1 MFETMKRDLSSQNNT
16 PVNTP
21 VSSGKTLEPLKAPTP
36 RGLMSPVQIHPF
48 SQVKLAS
55 LPVEEV
61 LQYFVCQAQSPVPS
75 MNEID
80 KSRAVVCPAGVNDD
94 QFSQSELDNVELYCL
109 NSYSVPTGEL
119 YGILQE
125 ASLGLEGLDMFVSP
139 RMRSESVGIDPR
151 LIASLPAIPSSISN
165 AIGDEK
171 LKVYGGIS
179 LFVYSSEYYCSSKL

>member
-1 MFETMKRDLSSQNNT
+1 MF
-16 PVNTP
+16 V
-21 VSSGKTLEPLKAPTP
+21 
-36 RGLMSPVQIHPF
+36 
-48 SQVKLAS
+48 
-55 LPVEEV
+55 
-61 LQYFVCQAQSPVPS
+61 YCQAQSPVPS

-94 QFSQSELDNVELYCL
+94 QFSQSELDIVELYCL

-151 LIASLPAIPSSISN
+151 LIANLPAIPSSISN
-165 AIGDEK
+165 AIGDDK
-171 LKVYGGIS
+171 LKVYVASLCLCIHLNIIAARSFSTCCKETSFNQRPWQPSTDIQAVLLWLRSCYMDGIS
-179 LFVYSSEYYCSSKL
+179 LLWI